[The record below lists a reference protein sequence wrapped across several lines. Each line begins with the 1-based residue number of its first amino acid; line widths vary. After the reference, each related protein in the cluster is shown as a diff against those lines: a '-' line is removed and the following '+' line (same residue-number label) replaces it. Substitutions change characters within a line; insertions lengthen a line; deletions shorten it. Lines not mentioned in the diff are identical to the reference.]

1 MMINKRLI
9 GTVRESKKYIIGNVA
24 AQWCSLAANIA
35 MMTAV
40 TGLLASLFHKT
51 ADKNSGFLTAAIAA
65 AAVMIRFI
73 CTILSSRMGY
83 LSSKS
88 VKKTLREAIYG
99 KLLRLGASYKE
110 QVNTSEVVQVAVEGV
125 EQLETYFGAY
135 LPQFFYAML
144 APLTLFAYLCFV
156 NVPSAAVL
164 LVCVPLI
171 PIAIAAVQT
180 WAKKLLSKYWGQYT
194 ALGDTFLE
202 NLQGLTTLK
211 IYQSDGFKHEEMN
224 REAEK
229 FRKITMKVLTM
240 QLNSITLMDLIAYGG
255 AALGVIMAATQ
266 FRTGDVTLSGC
277 LLIILISADFFIP
290 MRQLGSFF
298 HVAMN
303 GMAAS
308 DKIFRLL
315 DLPEPAGKTG
325 LFPEDYG
332 IVCDNLRFS
341 YGENSSDEEISSDKG
356 NSSGQGSPSDRGREI
371 LRGIRMEFPKGGFVS
386 IVGESGCGKSTV
398 AAVLM
403 GRNRGYRG
411 SVKIGGKELS
421 DIREAEL
428 MESITYISHQSYL
441 FKGTVRENLLMGKP
455 DASDTELWAVLER
468 ANLAGFL
475 KSEGGLDTLLMENA
489 SNFSGG
495 QRQRL
500 ALARAL
506 LHDSPVY
513 IFDEATSNIDA
524 ESENDIMREIHG
536 LAGKKTVILIS
547 HRLANVTASDNIYV
561 MDAGNVAESGSH
573 EELLEGDGIY
583 AKLWNTQQ
591 NLENYGNIQ
600 DECKDGH
607 SAGAEGRVRGKGGA
621 AV

>member
-9 GTVRESKKYIIGNVA
+9 GTVSESKKYIAGNVA

-35 MMTAV
+35 LMTAV

-51 ADKNSGFLTAAIAA
+51 ADKNSWFFTAA
-65 AAVMIRFI
+65 AAGAAVTVRFV
-73 CTILSSRMGY
+73 CTLLSSRMGY
-83 LSSKS
+83 LSSKT
-88 VKKTLREAIYG
+88 VKKVLREKIYE
-99 KLLRLGASYKE
+99 KLLRLGASYNG
-110 QVNTSEVVQVAVEGV
+110 QVKTSEVVQVAVEGV
-125 EQLETYFGAY
+125 EQLETYFGSY

-144 APLTLFAYLCFV
+144 APLTLFACLCFV
-156 NVPSAAVL
+156 NVPSAVVL

-171 PIAIAAVQT
+171 PVSIAAVQT

-211 IYQSDGFKHEEMN
+211 IYQADGFKNEEMN

-229 FRKITMKVLTM
+229 FRRITMKVLTM
-240 QLNSITLMDLIAYGG
+240 QLNSITIMDLIAYGG

-266 FRTGDVTLSGC
+266 FRAGNVTLSGC
-277 LLIILISADFFIP
+277 LLLILLSADFFIP

-303 GMAAS
+303 GMAAG

-315 DLPEPAGKTG
+315 DLPETEEKTG
-325 LFPEDYG
+325 CFPPDCD
-332 IVCDNLRFS
+332 IVCTGLRFS
-341 YGENSSDEEISSDKG
+341 YDG
-356 NSSGQGSPSDRGREI
+356 NSSGGGDFDNGGREI
-371 LRGIRMEFPKGGFVS
+371 LCGIDMEFPKGRFVS

-403 GRNRGYRG
+403 GRNRGFGG
-411 SVKIGGKELS
+411 SVEIGGRALA
-421 DIREAEL
+421 DIRESEL
-428 MESITYISHQSYL
+428 MKNITYVSHQSYL
-441 FKGTVRENLLMGKP
+441 FKGTVRENLRMGKP
-455 DASDTELWAVLER
+455 DASDPELWEVLER
-468 ANLAGFL
+468 VNMAGF
-475 KSEGGLDTLLMENA
+475 SRSGGGLDTFLTEKA
-489 SNFSGG
+489 SNLSGG

-513 IFDEATSNIDA
+513 IFDEAASNIDV

-536 LAGKKTVILIS
+536 LAGHKTVILIS
-547 HRLANVTASDNIYV
+547 HRLANVTESDNIYV
-561 MDAGNVAESGSH
+561 MDGGNVAESGSH
-573 EELLEGDGIY
+573 EQLLARGGIY

-591 NLENYGNIQ
+591 SLENFG
-600 DECKDGH
+600 KDGTDI
-607 SAGAEGRVRGKGGA
+607 
-621 AV
+621 

>member
-51 ADKNSGFLTAAIAA
+51 ADKDSGFLTAAIAA

-211 IYQSDGFKHEEMN
+211 IYQSDGFKHKEMN

-266 FRTGDVTLSGC
+266 FRAGDVTLSGC

-325 LFPEDYG
+325 GFPEDYG

-403 GRNRGYRG
+403 GRNQGYRG
-411 SVKIGGKELS
+411 SVKIGDKELS

-428 MESITYISHQSYL
+428 MENITYISHQSYL

-455 DASDTELWAVLER
+455 DASDRELWAVLER

-536 LAGKKTVILIS
+536 LAGQKTVILIS

-573 EELLEGDGIY
+573 EELLAGDGIY

-591 NLENYGNIQ
+591 SLENYGNIQ
-600 DECKDGH
+600 NGYQDGH
-607 SAGAEGRVRGKGGA
+607 SAGTECRAGGKDGA

>member
-51 ADKNSGFLTAAIAA
+51 ADKNSGFLTAVIAA

-224 REAEK
+224 REAEN

-356 NSSGQGSPSDRGREI
+356 NSSSQGSPSDRGREI
-371 LRGIRMEFPKGGFVS
+371 LRGIRMQFPKGGFVS

-403 GRNRGYRG
+403 GRNQGYRG
-411 SVKIGGKELS
+411 SVKIGDKELS

-428 MESITYISHQSYL
+428 MENITYISHQSYL

-455 DASDTELWAVLER
+455 DASDRELWAVLER

-561 MDAGNVAESGSH
+561 MDAGSVAESGSH
-573 EELLEGDGIY
+573 EELLAGDGIY

-591 NLENYGNIQ
+591 SLENYGNIQ
-600 DECKDGH
+600 SGYQDGH
-607 SAGAEGRVRGKGGA
+607 SAGTEGRADGKDGA